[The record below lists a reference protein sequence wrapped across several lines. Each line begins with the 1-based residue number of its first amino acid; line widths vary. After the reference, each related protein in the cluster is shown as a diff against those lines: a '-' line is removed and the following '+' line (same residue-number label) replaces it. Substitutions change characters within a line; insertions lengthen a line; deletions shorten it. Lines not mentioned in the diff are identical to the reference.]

1 MKNVSH
7 AVHLKAAKALFAN
20 RKEWTG
26 SKLAFKD
33 KKPARNSAQSGLRCK
48 HSYFLKQKIKRNNR
62 KVKNEIMRN
71 VAAVKIKLPIF
82 FLSS

>member
-48 HSYFLKQKIKRNNR
+48 HSYFLKQK
-62 KVKNEIMRN
+62 
-71 VAAVKIKLPIF
+71 L
-82 FLSS
+82 